1 MRNQTEVAR
10 QFQTDSR
17 MSCITR
23 KRGQASIHHYFVSDI
38 FLQLIKRNQELLP
51 QLNYDF
57 YVCNARLNCLYS
69 LLFRCFN
76 LMQIPF
82 DNRFITLGDG
92 FYVKTRPVAVS
103 EPALIKFNEE
113 LANTLG
119 FSAAGLAESDIAEL
133 FAGNTVPV
141 GAEPI
146 AMAYAGHQYE
156 YFVPQL
162 GDGRAVLLG
171 EVSGIDGL
179 TYSVQLK
186 GSGRTYFSRNGDGR
200 AALGPVLREYLVSEA
215 MAKMN
220 IPTTRALAAV
230 TTGENVQRET
240 LLPGGVITRV
250 ASSFV
255 RVGTFEFFRARRKVE
270 AIRKLADHV
279 IQHNFPA
286 LSEKESP
293 YLALLQ
299 AVVERQAALIAKWM
313 CVGFIHGVMN
323 TDNMSVAGETIDYG
337 PCAFIDT
344 YKHDKVFSSI
354 DEFGR
359 YAYNRQPSIGLWN
372 LTRFAECLVPS
383 ISDDSD
389 KAVEMVKD
397 VLHTYV
403 DHYENN
409 WLAGMRAKCGLTN
422 IEGME
427 SDDKILIETLF
438 NEMDA
443 NNVDFTLMFFYLSQL
458 NSQSSDLD
466 ADCRALFDEPTRFD
480 EWVVKWRKRLAS
492 ETRSEQERQ
501 VAMQAVNPVY
511 IPRNH
516 QIEVIRA
523 AEDRNDF
530 SPFHELHEVLKNPY
544 MQQPGKER
552 YQLPPTHDEIVEA
565 TFCGT

>member
-1 MRNQTEVAR
+1 MLR
-10 QFQTDSR
+10 
-17 MSCITR
+17 
-23 KRGQASIHHYFVSDI
+23 SI
-38 FLQLIKRNQELLP
+38 
-51 QLNYDF
+51 
-57 YVCNARLNCLYS
+57 
-69 LLFRCFN
+69 N

-82 DNRFITLGDG
+82 DNRYITLGDG
-92 FYVKTRPVAVS
+92 FYVKTSPVAVS
-103 EPALIKFNEE
+103 EPALIKFNEA

-119 FSAAGLAESDIAEL
+119 FSSAGLAESDIAAL
-133 FAGNTVPV
+133 FAGNTVPS
-141 GAEPI
+141 GAEPV

-215 MAKMN
+215 MAKLK

-230 TTGENVQRET
+230 TTGENVQRES

-255 RVGTFEFFRARRKVE
+255 RVGTFEFFRARNKVE

-279 IQHNFPA
+279 IQQNFPV
-286 LSEKESP
+286 LSGQEGP

-299 AVVERQAALIAKWM
+299 AVVERQAALIARWM

-372 LTRFAECLVPS
+372 LTRFAECLVPL

-389 KAVEMVKD
+389 KAVEMVQE
-397 VLHTYV
+397 VLHTYI

-409 WLAGMRAKCGLTN
+409 WLAGMRAKCGLTA

-427 SDDKILIETLF
+427 RDDKILIETLF
-438 NEMDA
+438 NEMDV

-458 NSQSSDLD
+458 DSHSPDLD
-466 ADCRALFDEPTRFD
+466 TDCRALFDEPTRFD
-480 EWVVKWRKRLAS
+480 QWAVKWRERLAS
-492 ETRSEQERQ
+492 EARSEQERQ
-501 VAMQAVNPVY
+501 AAMLAINPVY

-516 QIEVIRA
+516 QIEAVIRA

-530 SPFHELHEVLKNPY
+530 SPFHELHEVLQNPY
-544 MQQPGKER
+544 VQQPGKGR
-552 YQLPPTHDEIVEA
+552 YLLPPTRDEIVGA